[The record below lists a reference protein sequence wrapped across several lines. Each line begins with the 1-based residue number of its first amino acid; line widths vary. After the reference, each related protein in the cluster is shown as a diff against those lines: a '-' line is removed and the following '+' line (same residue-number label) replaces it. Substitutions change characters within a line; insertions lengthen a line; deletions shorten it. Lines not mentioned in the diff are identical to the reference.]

1 MVIGGF
7 GYGFTIE
14 RKERRRFWVLENF
27 VMGSQSQSHHSH
39 IKHLASLNSSPNR
52 PCMLVSFFFFFLFFL
67 FFFRFNTYPLFNFLS
82 LFGFQENKR
91 EKNIGYCSLCCLS
104 FILLC
109 KGWNFWFVFDWE
121 GERNF
126 GFSDLCCWGS
136 CKDER
141 LIESWA
147 KWVFKTK
154 IEEFDFFYSY
164 MVDEKIWENLGMSG
178 KKKNLGMFFMF
189 KIDVNWERDQY
200 HFLILFLLHFLC
212 YFLF

>member
-1 MVIGGF
+1 
-7 GYGFTIE
+7 
-14 RKERRRFWVLENF
+14 
-27 VMGSQSQSHHSH
+27 MGSQSQSYHNH
-39 IKHLASLNSSPNR
+39 IKHLASLNSSLNR
-52 PCMLVSFFFFFLFFL
+52 PCMLVSFFFL
-67 FFFRFNTYPLFNFLS
+67 FFFFLLFFWGLTHTRYSIFS
-82 LFGFQENKR
+82 LCLVSKKIKGK
-91 EKNIGYCSLCCLS
+91 KNIGYCSLCCLS

-126 GFSDLCCWGS
+126 GFCDLCCWGS

-164 MVDEKIWENLGMSG
+164 MVAEKICESLGIW
-178 KKKNLGMFFMF
+178 KKKILGLM
-189 KIDVNWERDQY
+189 IYVLYVQDLCELRERDQY
-200 HFLILFLLHFLC
+200 HFLILFLLHFC
-212 YFLF
+212 GIFCFGRRDT